1 MALDVPEEYVP
12 IVGALMEQR
21 GLTWRAITG
30 GNAASLDT
38 FLFRQEVIYLLR
50 RQAVETGLAP
60 YKDSP
65 WAIGRIAKL
74 LKVSPSTVRDAY
86 ESVSARIGGYA
97 LRATVDHQPERQ
109 AA

>member
-1 MALDVPEEYVP
+1 MAIDIPEEYEP
-12 IVGALMEQR
+12 IVGLLMEQR

-30 GNAASLDT
+30 GNAATLDL

-60 YKDSP
+60 RIDSP

-86 ESVSARIGGYA
+86 EAVSARIGGYA
-97 LRATVDHQPERQ
+97 LHATVEPPEQR